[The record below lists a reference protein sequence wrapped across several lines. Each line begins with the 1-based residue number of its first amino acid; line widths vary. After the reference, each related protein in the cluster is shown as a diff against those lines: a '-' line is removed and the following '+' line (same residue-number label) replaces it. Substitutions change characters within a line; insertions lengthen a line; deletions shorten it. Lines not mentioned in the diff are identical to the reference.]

1 MVLQNADGDCRSE
14 VIDAHTFRH
23 AAHAA
28 EFVTGELAIAITQRE
43 PRSQQIAASR
53 HKRAASREPPFDNKN
68 HRQYAAVASLAPER
82 CRSAAQ

>member
-43 PRSQQIAASR
+43 PRSQQIR
-53 HKRAASREPPFDNKN
+53 IIGRCVMCGDMVLEI
-68 HRQYAAVASLAPER
+68 ER
-82 CRSAAQ
+82 WQRLTEGLRCEDCRR